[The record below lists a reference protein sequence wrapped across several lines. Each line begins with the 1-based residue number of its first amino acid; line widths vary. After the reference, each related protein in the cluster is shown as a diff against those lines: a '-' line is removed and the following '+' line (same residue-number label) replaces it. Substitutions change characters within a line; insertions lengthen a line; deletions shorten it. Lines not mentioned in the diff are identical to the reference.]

1 MRAILPHV
9 AFLLITQ
16 KREKLELW
24 HFAAFSNILLDTFV
38 PNMVLP
44 TCTSLQILGKIQMGV
59 FPNSGFLAKS
69 LIKENFHNS
78 RTSHDID
85 MKLGPVTKIYKKN
98 KTTSKNLDD
107 VVMSKN
113 CDVIVIFSI
122 YGQFRAMRKPD
133 SRCRVKTYVFINSNL
148 LPYRNE
154 KQN

>member
-1 MRAILPHV
+1 
-9 AFLLITQ
+9 
-16 KREKLELW
+16 
-24 HFAAFSNILLDTFV
+24 
-38 PNMVLP
+38 MVFP
-44 TCTSLQILGKIQMGV
+44 TCPSLKILGKIQTGV
-59 FPNSGFLAKS
+59 FPNSGFLFKS

-98 KTTSKNLDD
+98 KTTLKNLDD
-107 VVMSKN
+107 NVISKN

-133 SRCRVKTYVFINSNL
+133 SRCRVCKTYVFINSNL
-148 LPYRNE
+148 LSYRNE